1 VDLLLCSPPYWS
13 LRSYADNGEH
23 YEGQIGSEET
33 PAEYV
38 AALLR
43 CTREWVRVLKPAG
56 SIFVNL
62 GDKYAGGGQG
72 GHGGGRL
79 NGRVGQGALA
89 AGYAH
94 PKDAGVRDKSLL
106 GLPWRYALSCIDQLG
121 LILRQD
127 CIDDEDGGA
136 YVWAKPNGLPES
148 VADRCRRAHE
158 YVFHF
163 VKQPRYYSA
172 VDEIREPHAPETAA
186 RYAAGYKVPK
196 RAAPEMGLSSR
207 GIFNGEPQATNPL
220 GKLPGSVWEIPSAPL
235 VVPDRVAH
243 ARCCGGRKRP
253 GCTDGLDHFAAFPPE
268 LPRRII
274 LGWSPSGI
282 CTECGEGRRPQ
293 VLREIGPD
301 HQGRVGT
308 LHGGDRARLGHATE
322 RKMLDGLSLRTI
334 TGYACACQ
342 GASAPARPAVVV
354 DPFGGTGTTAL
365 VADVLGRTGITID
378 RSLDY
383 CRLARWR
390 TTDPAERARALGVP
404 KPPPVPE
411 GQASLF
417 DEAS

>member
-1 VDLLLCSPPYWS
+1 
-13 LRSYADNGEH
+13 
-23 YEGQIGSEET
+23 
-33 PAEYV
+33 
-38 AALLR
+38 
-43 CTREWVRVLKPAG
+43 
-56 SIFVNL
+56 
-62 GDKYAGGGQG
+62 
-72 GHGGGRL
+72 
-79 NGRVGQGALA
+79 
-89 AGYAH
+89 
-94 PKDAGVRDKSLL
+94 
-106 GLPWRYALSCIDQLG
+106 
-121 LILRQD
+121 
-127 CIDDEDGGA
+127 
-136 YVWAKPNGLPES
+136 
-148 VADRCRRAHE
+148 
-158 YVFHF
+158 
-163 VKQPRYYSA
+163 
-172 VDEIREPHAPETAA
+172 
-186 RYAAGYKVPK
+186 
-196 RAAPEMGLSSR
+196 MGLSSR